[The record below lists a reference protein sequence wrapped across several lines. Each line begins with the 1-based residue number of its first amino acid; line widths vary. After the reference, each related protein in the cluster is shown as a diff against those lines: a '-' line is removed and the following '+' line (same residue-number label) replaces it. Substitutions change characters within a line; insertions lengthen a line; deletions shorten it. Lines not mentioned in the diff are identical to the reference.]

1 MKKSPFAV
9 NSSLSSADKFELLFS
24 PRRTVKGLRSF
35 NESGSVHGFA
45 PHFKKKLV
53 TQRTAAEK
61 YVVKST
67 PLAAKQSYVKSS
79 PPASV
84 SKDNVKNVS
93 PQKSYPAVF
102 ESKEKVKKVS
112 PTLQPVVESTV
123 TRPNSQADEPQPSL
137 TSKTPQTLSSE
148 KSPCVVP
155 SLMDITFSREKVF
168 AFEQFL
174 QQKYHRTASVPVS
187 YQIASISIPL
197 CSIINNL
204 HHLMLYLTRQFNLP
218 ITLPILT
225 LSHHPSLNLL
235 YTISNP
241 TSHLYQSSS
250 THKPVCVYYPPWGL
264 KTVIFPLIPSMGYIC
279 VICITFILLWKLKI
293 NNSNNSNNSW
303 RCR

>member
-1 MKKSPFAV
+1 MKKSPFCV
-9 NSSLSSADKFELLFS
+9 NSSLSSADKFELLLSS

-45 PHFKKKLV
+45 PHFKKKPI
-53 TQRTAAEK
+53 TQRG
-61 YVVKST
+61 
-67 PLAAKQSYVKSS
+67 QSYVKSS
-79 PPASV
+79 PPVSV

-174 QQKYHRTASVPVS
+174 RQKYHRTASVPVS

-218 ITLPILT
+218 
-225 LSHHPSLNLL
+225 
-235 YTISNP
+235 
-241 TSHLYQSSS
+241 
-250 THKPVCVYYPPWGL
+250 
-264 KTVIFPLIPSMGYIC
+264 FPLPYL
-279 VICITFILLWKLKI
+279 F
-293 NNSNNSNNSW
+293 
-303 RCR
+303 